1 MCSESDA
8 TTHMENVQNSFENCF
23 AATKKPGLISKP
35 GGARTTL
42 APLGWKIAGRFET
55 GNIVSKCA
63 YNVMQF
69 SAQKPGLISRPGT
82 RTTTPRP
89 LRPPRVT
96 GRPSIK
102 RVL

>member
-8 TTHMENVQNSFENCF
+8 TTHMENVQNSFDFF

-55 GNIVSKCA
+55 GAFFLTMK
-63 YNVMQF
+63 
-69 SAQKPGLISRPGT
+69 KR
-82 RTTTPRP
+82 RTN
-89 LRPPRVT
+89 
-96 GRPSIK
+96 K
-102 RVL
+102 KMKEN